1 MKLKY
6 QLNVLAAFILII
18 VSLLIA
24 AVGVIAIDQVTREL
38 NSRLL
43 NHEVENLIDD
53 IDDTRMVLKE
63 NRVENIESY
72 VERAKRDL
80 LDEFNT
86 YSFGQTGQLLVY
98 DVTMGTSL
106 LQKEGAVLN
115 SSCIDSLIR
124 NRAGIELCGSGSE
137 RYLVNFATVEAW
149 QWLVAVSVAEAEIM
163 AARDRF
169 LWSVGCILF
178 ISMIGGIFIFI
189 WFTGKIIQP
198 IKQLTAAAASV
209 AKGKWDAPLPKIS
222 GDNEIAELSN
232 IFQKMSSNLAE
243 SYTKLQENIQDIA
256 TSREDLRLSREQFR
270 GLVETSSDLVWEVDV
285 SGVYTYVSPRVEI
298 MLGYS
303 PESVIGQSH
312 SFLDVEDEKGNFRYG
327 ELLLTDM
334 PFSNVERCVKTASG
348 DSKVLESSGRPFFDG
363 SGRRLGFR
371 GIDRDIT
378 ERKVAVQMQQELQ
391 DQLIQA
397 QKMESIGRLAGGV
410 AHDYNNM
417 LGVIMG
423 NVDLAM
429 EDQSIP
435 PAAAPYFSEIQK
447 AAERSARITK
457 QLLAFARKQTVS
469 PEKLDL
475 NSAVGELLKMLRR
488 LIGEDVTLLW
498 QPGEQIWNIKLDASQ
513 LDQIMV
519 NLCVNSR
526 DAIKSNGTIT
536 IRTENIELDEN
547 FCLHHNNIDPGRYV
561 KLEVEDTGKGIEKE
575 LLEHIFEPFFT
586 TKEMGKGT
594 GLGLA
599 TVYGIVQQNGG
610 LIDVWSR
617 LGEGTCFVI
626 YFPALRYDEKSQDV
640 QTGTMDTRPGKG
652 TILLVEDEGQVL
664 KMTSRMLSSLGY
676 EVLEAQTSADALLYA
691 QTRGDDIDLLV
702 TDVVMPDMNGHDL
715 MKEFCS
721 VNNHIHCLFISG
733 YPADVIAHHGILDEG
748 VHFLQ
753 KPFTRESLSIKIS
766 KIIKKKEN
774 Q

>member
-1 MKLKY
+1 MKY
-6 QLNVLAAFILII
+6 QLNVLAAFILIV

-43 NHEVENLIDD
+43 THEVENLIDD

-106 LQKEGAVLN
+106 LQKEGAVLK
-115 SSCIDSLIR
+115 SLCIDSLIR

-435 PAAAPYFSEIQK
+435 PAAAPYFCEIQK

-676 EVLEAQTSADALLYA
+676 EVFEAQTSADALLYA

-715 MKEFCS
+715 MKEVCS